1 MSTSLE
7 YVLLLSFLIAC
18 GCLFS
23 VPLFS
28 FIDEKTDSTSNHN
41 VSMDSLRYFLASFVF
56 ISHEIGFYY
65 YFTEGKFTHP
75 FKGIGMLSHVGVALF
90 FSITGYLFWGKVK
103 RGNVNWISLYKG
115 RFFRIVPLIWFNS
128 IVIIIAV
135 CIISGSAPHKNA
147 IHWFDFINNNRPDF
161 TDFKDTF
168 MFTAGV
174 FWTLVFE
181 WGFYFAL
188 PALSLAAKRPFEFS
202 MLATFFLVYISGYIP
217 LKLPFNFLLF
227 FSIGMLVSD
236 ISEKITI
243 DKKYSDIIF
252 IASFMTLLFCKDN
265 IYRIDSFTN
274 VILFLI
280 MFSVAKGAS
289 LFGLLNIKGFRR
301 LGTASYSI
309 YVMHAVVIMCA
320 FISLNSI
327 DVLKQ
332 HPVAI
337 MIPLSVCVMFISLL
351 TYFYIEKRFMTM
363 GRGFR
368 FNKKHNESTHVNNSD
383 SISTM

>member
-18 GCLFS
+18 GCIFS
-23 VPLFS
+23 VPLFR
-28 FIDEKTDSTSNHN
+28 FIDEKTDSPSNHN

-103 RGNVNWISLYKG
+103 RGNVDWISLYKG

-128 IVIIIAV
+128 LIIIIAV
-135 CIISGSAPHKNA
+135 CIISGSSPHKNV

-161 TDFKDTF
+161 TAFKDTF

-188 PALSLAAKRPFEFS
+188 PALSMVAKRSFEFS

-217 LKLPFNFLLF
+217 FKLPFNFLLF
-227 FSIGMLVSD
+227 FSIGMLASD
-236 ISEKITI
+236 VSEKISI
-243 DKKYSDIIF
+243 DKKYFDILFSISF
-252 IASFMTLLFCKDN
+252 IALLFCKDN
-265 IYRIDSFTN
+265 IYKVDSITN

-280 MFSVAKGAS
+280 MLSVAKGAD

-301 LGTASYSI
+301 LGAASYSI
-309 YVMHAVVIMCA
+309 YVMHAVVIMCS
-320 FISLNSI
+320 FIFLNSI
-327 DVLKQ
+327 GMLNQ
-332 HPVAI
+332 NPIAI
-337 MIPLSVCVMFISLL
+337 MIPLSIFIMLISIL
-351 TYFYIEKRFMTM
+351 TYFYIEKRFMTL
-363 GRGFR
+363 GRSLK
-368 FNKKHNESTHVNNSD
+368 FNKKRNSATHVDGSD
-383 SISTM
+383 SISIM